1 MSDVETAEKPGSDV
15 ETVEE
20 PGSANYDK
28 WHSALLQKAVHE
40 LWRKSEV
47 CWTGTW
53 NTNMNPGI
61 QNVLKRYTSL
71 NRKSVKDAFIRSA
84 LNSEHSIA
92 PRQRGPKFLITP
104 LEEEIILKWIA
115 FRTAKKLSPT
125 PAEIRAKA
133 MDILE
138 QRGVSRSVSA
148 GWYRDFLNRHPLVQR
163 CARTMEQNRAGVSS
177 EAVARYFI
185 ELEVLEKAKPCDAV
199 WLALPI
205 LCIDLYFHCSG

>member
-1 MSDVETAEKPGSDV
+1 M
-15 ETVEE
+15 
-20 PGSANYDK
+20 
-28 WHSALLQKAVHE
+28 
-40 LWRKSEV
+40 
-47 CWTGTW
+47 
-53 NTNMNPGI
+53 
-61 QNVLKRYTSL
+61 
-71 NRKSVKDAFIRSA
+71 
-84 LNSEHSIA
+84 
-92 PRQRGPKFLITP
+92 
-104 LEEEIILKWIA
+104 
-115 FRTAKKLSPT
+115 TAKKLSPT

-199 WLALPI
+199 TYGLHFPSCVLICISIEVADIGRGRLVRLPLRPERRDGGGPGRVSPKLLSNFI
-205 LCIDLYFHCSG
+205 KRSRACYHFATNGHA

>member
-1 MSDVETAEKPGSDV
+1 
-15 ETVEE
+15 
-20 PGSANYDK
+20 
-28 WHSALLQKAVHE
+28 
-40 LWRKSEV
+40 
-47 CWTGTW
+47 
-53 NTNMNPGI
+53 
-61 QNVLKRYTSL
+61 
-71 NRKSVKDAFIRSA
+71 
-84 LNSEHSIA
+84 
-92 PRQRGPKFLITP
+92 
-104 LEEEIILKWIA
+104 
-115 FRTAKKLSPT
+115 
-125 PAEIRAKA
+125 

-138 QRGVSRSVSA
+138 QRGVSLSLSA